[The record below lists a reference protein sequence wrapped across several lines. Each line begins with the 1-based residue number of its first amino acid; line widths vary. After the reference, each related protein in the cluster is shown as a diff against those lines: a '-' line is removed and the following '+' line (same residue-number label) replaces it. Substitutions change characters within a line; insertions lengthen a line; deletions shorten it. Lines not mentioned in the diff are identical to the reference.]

1 MSFGTRYGFP
11 VDVPQTPG
19 SFSQVGNNTASF
31 TNFLASVYKSEEIL
45 EPVEV
50 LGVYSSHEMLQGGI
64 YMKLVD
70 IFPLQH
76 GTLVWVDTNTPI
88 RAYSN

>member
-1 MSFGTRYGFP
+1 MAFGTRYGFP
-11 VDVPQTPG
+11 ADVPQTPG
-19 SFSQVGNNTASF
+19 SFSHVGNTTAAF
-31 TNFLASVYKSEEIL
+31 TNLLASVYRSEDIL
-45 EPVEV
+45 EPIEV
-50 LGVYSSHEMLQGGI
+50 LGVYSSQEMLQSGI